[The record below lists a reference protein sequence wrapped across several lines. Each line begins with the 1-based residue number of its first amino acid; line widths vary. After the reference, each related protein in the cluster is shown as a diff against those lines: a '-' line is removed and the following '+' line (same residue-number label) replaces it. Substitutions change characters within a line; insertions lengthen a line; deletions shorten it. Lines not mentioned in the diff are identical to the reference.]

1 MRTIILLDNLNIILP
16 IAIGVGAL
24 VLFTVIFIL
33 TFKLTRK
40 KLAKNHSNN
49 FDILVDGLGGKN
61 NILTVTNSRSR
72 ITLKL
77 QDPTLVNR
85 EKLTEAGVVSVI
97 SMSEKISLVFNEY
110 TSKTAQKFQNL
121 L

>member
-1 MRTIILLDNLNIILP
+1 MIRLIIFDSLGFWLPFII
-16 IAIGVGAL
+16 GGGAL
-24 VLFTVIFIL
+24 VFCLIIFL
-33 TFKLTRK
+33 VTFAVTRK
-40 KLAKNHSNN
+40 RLEKKNPDN
-49 FDILVDGLGGKN
+49 FGILLEALGGKN
-61 NILTVTNSRSR
+61 NILEVKNSRSR

-77 QDPTLVNR
+77 NDASIVDR

-97 SMSEKISLVFNEY
+97 SMSEKISLVFNED